1 MKVNRKS
8 VVAFGALLVA
18 GALALTG
25 CGGSGNGG
33 GSSAGSDKTTS
44 SLTVWVDSNRADAM
58 KQVAADF
65 QKDKGITI
73 NLVVK
78 DYGKIRDDFTAQVP
92 TGKGPDITIGGHDWI
107 GSFVKDGLV
116 APVELG
122 DKASKFEKV
131 ALSAVSYDGKAYGLP
146 YAIENIAILR
156 NTALADSTPAT
167 YDEMIA
173 KGKAAGTKYPFLI
186 GLDATTGDAYH
197 TYPFETSF
205 GNQVF
210 AQNSD
215 GTYDAKKLTVGDEAG
230 QKFAAWLGAQGAAGI
245 FNPGLT
251 GDLAKAAFNAGE
263 APYFISG
270 PWNLPDAEKAGIKV
284 SVDPIPSA
292 GGQEARPFAG
302 VQAFFV
308 NAKSKNTLAAN
319 EFLVNYLAT
328 PAVQTAL
335 YKAGGRPPALTESF
349 QAAQSDPAV
358 AGFAKVGANAVPMPS
373 VPEMG
378 SVWDDWGKSEV
389 AIMKGA
395 DPVSTWTTM
404 GQAIQSKIG

>member
-8 VVAFGALLVA
+8 IVGFGAVLVA

-25 CGGSGNGG
+25 CGGSA
-33 GSSAGSDKTTS
+33 GSASSTSGSGKSAG
-44 SLTVWVDSNRADAM
+44 SLTVWVDSNRAAAM

-65 QKDKGITI
+65 QKDKGIKI

-78 DYGKIRDDFTAQVP
+78 DFGKIRDDFTAQVP
-92 TGKGPDITIGGHDWI
+92 TGKGPDVTIGAHDWI

-131 ALSAVSYDGKAYGLP
+131 AISAVTYDSKVYGLP

-205 GNQVF
+205 GGQVF
-210 AQNSD
+210 AQNAD
-215 GTYDAKKLTVGDEAG
+215 GSYDAKKLTIGDEAG
-230 QKFAAWLGAQGAAGI
+230 QKFATWLGAQGAAGI
-245 FNPGLT
+245 FKPGLT

-263 APYFISG
+263 SPYFITG

-308 NAKSKNTLAAN
+308 NAKSKNTIAAN

-328 PAVQTAL
+328 PSVQTAL

-349 QAAQSDPAV
+349 DAAQSDPAV
-358 AGFAKVGANAVPMPS
+358 AGFAKVGAKAVPMPS

-378 SVWDDWGKSEV
+378 SVWDDWGKGEV
-389 AIMKGA
+389 SIMKGA

-404 GQAIQSKIG
+404 TQNIQSKIG